1 MQDRAMVVRIVDLPV
16 VTTCS
21 DHPEDQSKMLRF
33 KGHSKDQGAMLRF
46 KGHSKDQEA
55 MLRFKGHNKDQEA
68 MQISVVP
75 QKVQMQGN
83 RIPVLQEIQA
93 PGTPQE
99 LQVFED
105 LLTIDLE
112 FNDLPA
118 DPVVQIQEV
127 RGIQAIAEEAVIDLT
142 EFL

>member
-1 MQDRAMVVRIVDLPV
+1 MFSDLR
-16 VTTCS
+16 
-21 DHPEDQSKMLRF
+21 EDQAEILIF
-33 KGHSKDQGAMLRF
+33 KGHNKDQGAMLRF
-46 KGHSKDQEA
+46 KGH
-55 MLRFKGHNKDQEA
+55 NKDQGA

-105 LLTIDLE
+105 LLIIDLE

-118 DPVVQIQEV
+118 DPVLQIQEV
-127 RGIQAIAEEAVIDLT
+127 RGSQVIAEEEEIDQYI
-142 EFL
+142 EQFIKNS

>member
-1 MQDRAMVVRIVDLPV
+1 
-16 VTTCS
+16 
-21 DHPEDQSKMLRF
+21 
-33 KGHSKDQGAMLRF
+33 
-46 KGHSKDQEA
+46 
-55 MLRFKGHNKDQEA
+55 
-68 MQISVVP
+68 
-75 QKVQMQGN
+75 MQGN

-118 DPVVQIQEV
+118 DPVLQIQEV
-127 RGIQAIAEEAVIDLT
+127 RGSQVIAEEEAIDQYI
-142 EFL
+142 EQFIKNS